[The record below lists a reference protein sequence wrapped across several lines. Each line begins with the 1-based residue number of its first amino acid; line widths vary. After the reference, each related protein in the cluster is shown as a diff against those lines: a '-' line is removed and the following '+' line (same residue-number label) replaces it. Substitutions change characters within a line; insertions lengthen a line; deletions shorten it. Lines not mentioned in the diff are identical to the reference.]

1 MFLLQVL
8 LNQFTKVCSY
18 ANHAQS
24 TTITHGNFVLTEPL
38 TPMSILYFLLH
49 LNLNNKDDTYKTVC
63 MQNKKQIPHSYKKVY
78 IDVQKN
84 KSSLILVIYHGY

>member
-1 MFLLQVL
+1 MFHLQVL

-24 TTITHGNFVLTEPL
+24 TTITHGNFVLTEPP

-49 LNLNNKDDTYKTVC
+49 LNLNDKDDTYKTVC
-63 MQNKKQIPHSYKKVY
+63 KT
-78 IDVQKN
+78 KN
-84 KSSLILVIYHGY
+84 KFHIHIRKCT